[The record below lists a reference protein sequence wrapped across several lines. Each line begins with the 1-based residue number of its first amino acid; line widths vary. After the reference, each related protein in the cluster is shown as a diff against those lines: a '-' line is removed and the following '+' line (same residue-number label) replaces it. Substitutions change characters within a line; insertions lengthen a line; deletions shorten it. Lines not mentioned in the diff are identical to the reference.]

1 MKKLKFLQI
10 CLLLFVVAAVCA
22 ECGRA
27 DVTGGAASTVRTRR
41 RGHGRAGHGSV
52 TGASHP
58 AGPGWQGL
66 LGCLHLVL
74 YPRAAQT

>member
-1 MKKLKFLQI
+1 M
-10 CLLLFVVAAVCA
+10 VAAVCA

-27 DVTGGAASTVRTRR
+27 DVTGGAASTVCTWR
-41 RGHGRAGHGSV
+41 RGHGRAGHGSL
-52 TGASHP
+52 TGAGHP

-66 LGCLHLVL
+66 LGRLHPVL